1 MSEAI
6 LTFHSQLSAVMET
19 VLKAAVYEITRL
31 VEVSFLEE
39 ATQSRQEVEALRERL
54 RRSERRWAAR
64 ERDRRAK
71 CAECSRAVPS
81 VEVEHSVQGIQP
93 GAEDGCG
100 IKEEEVLEVSQSSCI
115 WEARSASPPGVAEE
129 AATPSL
135 ARTPETIDLEE
146 DRFDRLPKTDELR
159 EVPRRKGLQGQ
170 DGAESAN
177 AAHLNSV
184 IKDGEE
190 WCTRPSSA
198 HALTDQQSDRWGA
211 GGGSAAGSLYRPKPG
226 LEHVTPTRHLTS
238 PERCTGRVSRLGSD
252 GVIYEGDGLRRSV
265 FTQDSSRPAEKQ
277 SEDHPELECAGSCL
291 SAFGSLHVKPEMGVS
306 DCGSVKEEVEMP
318 PVCSEEASSA
328 IVLHREYREDR
339 EKMLPVCLP
348 HIALPEDV
356 MRLYSAKTTTPALQ
370 SREEQYALSGKNT
383 LLTVTDGRGLA
394 NSDALNENDCNLCD
408 MSFSSSNAEADQ
420 RECAGEK
427 SFSCLHCGKRFNQLR
442 NLKDHQRYH
451 TGNKTHSCVHCG
463 KGFVYMCH
471 LKVHLQSHT
480 GERPYSCTQ
489 CGKSFTYLC
498 NLKSHQQYHTGEKP
512 FSCTQCGKSF
522 RHLSHL
528 KKHRFM
534 HTGERP
540 YRCTDCGKRFAANGD
555 LKRHQRI
562 HTR

>member
-39 ATQSRQEVEALRERL
+39 ATQSRQEVEVLRERL
-54 RRSERRWAAR
+54 QRSERRWAAR
-64 ERDRRAK
+64 ERDGRAK
-71 CAECSRAVPS
+71 CVECGRAVPS

-100 IKEEEVLEVSQSSCI
+100 IKEEEVLEVSERSCV
-115 WEARSASPPGVAEE
+115 WEACSASPPGVAEE
-129 AATPSL
+129 AETPSF

-146 DRFDRLPKTDELR
+146 DRFDHLHKTDELR
-159 EVPRRKGLQGQ
+159 EAPGRKGLQGRQ

-177 AAHLNSV
+177 AANLNSV
-184 IKDGEE
+184 IKDAEE
-190 WCTRPSSA
+190 WGSRPSSA
-198 HALTDQQSDRWGA
+198 HALTDQQSDRRGA
-211 GGGSAAGSLYRPKPG
+211 GGASAAASLYRPKPG
-226 LEHVTPTRHLTS
+226 LERVTPTRHLTS
-238 PERCTGRVSRLGSD
+238 PERCTGRVSCLGSD
-252 GVIYEGDGLRRSV
+252 GVIYEGDGLQQSV
-265 FTQDSSRPAEKQ
+265 FAQDSSCPAEKDT
-277 SEDHPELECAGSCL
+277 EDHPEQEHAGNCL
-291 SAFGSLHVKPEMGVS
+291 STFGSLHVKPEMGVS
-306 DCGSVKEEVEMP
+306 DYGSVKEEVEMP
-318 PVCSEEASSA
+318 PACSDEASSA
-328 IVLHREYREDR
+328 IVQHREYREDR

-348 HIALPEDV
+348 HTALPEDV
-356 MRLYSAKTTTPALQ
+356 MRLYSVKTKTPALQ

-394 NSDALNENDCNLCD
+394 NSDALNENDCSLCD
-408 MSFSSSNAEADQ
+408 MSFSVSNAEADQ

-489 CGKSFTYLC
+489 CGKVLLTC
-498 NLKSHQQYHTGEKP
+498 V
-512 FSCTQCGKSF
+512 
-522 RHLSHL
+522 
-528 KKHRFM
+528 
-534 HTGERP
+534 
-540 YRCTDCGKRFAANGD
+540 
-555 LKRHQRI
+555 I
-562 HTR
+562 